1 MFNEKEIVEN
11 LLKRND
17 LTDWDKDFMLSIS
30 ERFNS
35 GKDLTEKQIEWVH
48 KIASRY
54 SEEAVKERQD
64 WASQWNSDISLKE
77 KAKICAEYYLET
89 GYYTWSKKLLLDE
102 EFVPS
107 LKQFKSLT
115 DNKYAAKVLAAYNTE
130 AKYPV
135 GTMVQIRKT
144 LKGPDARLI
153 RRKMYQLETELAL
166 VVSTSEKVVS
176 ACNGNKRYKI
186 ILVGDASP
194 LFAEERDLKKL
205 SKKVS

>member
-64 WASQWNSDISLKE
+64 WASQWNGGCVAIVRSIEDALK
-77 KAKICAEYYLET
+77 
-89 GYYTWSKKLLLDE
+89 
-102 EFVPS
+102 
-107 LKQFKSLT
+107 
-115 DNKYAAKVLAAYNTE
+115 
-130 AKYPV
+130 
-135 GTMVQIRKT
+135 
-144 LKGPDARLI
+144 LI
-153 RRKMYQLETELAL
+153 GVK
-166 VVSTSEKVVS
+166 
-176 ACNGNKRYKI
+176 
-186 ILVGDASP
+186 
-194 LFAEERDLKKL
+194 
-205 SKKVS
+205 